1 MLWAST
7 SSWFGFSCNPP
18 SFVHA
23 ISNNTLA
30 TFVAITQG
38 LCSNTRMPVTSGFF
52 PPPPQE
58 EKYA

>member
-38 LCSNTRMPVTSGFF
+38 LCSNACHLWFLPSTSPGG
-52 PPPPQE
+52 E
-58 EKYA
+58 VCIV